1 MCRRRFGRCCSSISS
16 ASNLGFMRFLRN
28 GDSEPN
34 SLAAG
39 IIYHYG
45 ATEGYPS

>member
-1 MCRRRFGRCCSSISS
+1 
-16 ASNLGFMRFLRN
+16 MRFLRN

-34 SLAAG
+34 RLAAG

-45 ATEGYPS
+45 ATEGYPSCRKCGMAFNTGQRAVPNNNPH